1 MKTLTFEELEARLGS
16 AEIRRR
22 KLSNAG
28 RKGAAARV
36 AYTTYDLCG
45 GPLDGQK
52 VSLAGPS
59 SAVLCLRGR
68 FGRYT
73 AASELPTHEARAA
86 AAQLDAAW
94 REAKGRRWLEPAHQ
108 LHWQDL

>member
-22 KLSNAG
+22 KLANAG
-28 RKGAAARV
+28 RKGAARV
-36 AYTTYDLCG
+36 THTTYDLVG

-52 VSLAGPS
+52 VSLTGPC
-59 SAVLCLRGR
+59 SAVLCLRGQ

-73 AASELPTHEARAA
+73 AAFELSTHEARTA
-86 AAQLDAAW
+86 AAQLDSAW
-94 REAKGRRWLEPAHQ
+94 REAKGRRWHEPTHQ